1 MTEEGPWYLVAGG
14 WQGAFFYEAAAQVE
28 GSRSQVGV
36 YFYPDFT
43 TVIVGLWED
52 HLLVQGQAS
61 SLTHACFS
69 EAGWT
74 LRFGDLSGPTV
85 AYSPP
90 SHYSLGAPPTL
101 KDPMESVT
109 VEVEQSRIPGAASG
123 LFLKRA
129 VIAGEVVAFYSGF
142 IIHCE
147 SSLRALDRREL
158 SNDAEH
164 ERNMYNLALDLPG
177 EEENLCIDIPT
188 DMGNNVSMYNAT
200 LGHKVNHSFEPNS
213 EFILFSAHPIFG
225 TVMALAAMEDML
237 PGQELT
243 VNYGYNFTAE
253 PEQPPW
259 FVEQWKAFYSK
270 SNSSCHQEL

>member
-1 MTEEGPWYLVAGG
+1 
-14 WQGAFFYEAAAQVE
+14 
-28 GSRSQVGV
+28 V
-36 YFYPDFT
+36 YFYPDFS

-52 HLLVQGQAS
+52 HLLVQGRAS
-61 SLTHACFS
+61 SLAHACYS

-109 VEVEQSRIPGAASG
+109 VEVKQSRIPGAASG
-123 LFLKRA
+123 LFLTRS
-129 VIAGEVVAFYSGF
+129 VIKGEVVAFYSGF

-147 SSLRALDRREL
+147 SSLRPLDRRVF
-158 SNDAEH
+158 SDDARR
-164 ERNMYNLALDLPG
+164 ERNMYKMALDLPST
-177 EEENLCIDIPT
+177 CIDIPP

-213 EFILFSAHPIFG
+213 EFIIFSAHPILG
-225 TVMALAAMEDML
+225 TVMAIAAMEDML

-243 VNYGYNFTAE
+243 ANYRIRGRGR
-253 PEQPPW
+253 
-259 FVEQWKAFYSK
+259 
-270 SNSSCHQEL
+270 